1 MHSELAQR
9 RRVHPQSSD
18 PASGARLPLV
28 NVKSSGA
35 QAGSA
40 QGSGCRAEDAPAPS
54 CHPRSVRLA
63 TFAASIQSPL
73 RGHAGMLEFRGTHR
87 HPTMRSSGP
96 RGQAM
101 VFPDVVSARG
111 RLTRR

>member
-1 MHSELAQR
+1 MHPELAQR
-9 RRVHPQSSD
+9 RRVRPQFLHPAFD
-18 PASGARLPLV
+18 ARLPLV

-35 QAGSA
+35 QAGSVQA
-40 QGSGCRAEDAPAPS
+40 SSCRVDDASAPL
-54 CHPRSVRLA
+54 CRPGSVRLA
-63 TFAASIQSPL
+63 TLGASIQSPL
-73 RGHAGMLEFRGTHR
+73 RGRAGGLELRGTHR

-101 VFPDVVSARG
+101 VFPGVRSARG